1 MMTVMIMTMKM
12 VLAGMDICSV
22 SHFLGYYDDDAD
34 DAHNDHVDNDVN
46 DDVDDDVNDDVND
59 HVDDDVDDDVN
70 DDVNDD
76 DDTCKTSPP
85 PDPHC

>member
-34 DAHNDHVDNDVN
+34 DAHNDHVDNDIN
-46 DDVDDDVNDDVND
+46 DDVDDDVNDDDDKDVND
-59 HVDDDVDDDVN
+59 HV
-70 DDVNDD
+70 NDD
-76 DDTCKTSPP
+76 DEDGGGE
-85 PDPHC
+85 